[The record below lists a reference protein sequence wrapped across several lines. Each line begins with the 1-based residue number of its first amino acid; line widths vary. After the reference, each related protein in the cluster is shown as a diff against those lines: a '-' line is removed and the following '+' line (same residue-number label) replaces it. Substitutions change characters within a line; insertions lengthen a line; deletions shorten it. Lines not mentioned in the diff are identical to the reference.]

1 VIGPWRCSDISN
13 SSRAFAVIRI
23 LRVRAYC
30 VFGHVGMSEG
40 RRPDLQYSRHAFAEF
55 KSRLRAKARD
65 PFFILAVAERA
76 YSTGPAKN
84 QSRMSE

>member
-1 VIGPWRCSDISN
+1 
-13 SSRAFAVIRI
+13 
-23 LRVRAYC
+23 
-30 VFGHVGMSEG
+30 MSEG